1 MGALIFFLE
10 ADEVYLRSKYL
21 IYMGI
26 HISLLLWGCEVWELT
41 KIFLTRSITFK
52 VGKNNCENKIK

>member
-1 MGALIFFLE
+1 
-10 ADEVYLRSKYL
+10 
-21 IYMGI
+21 MGI

-52 VGKNNCENKIK
+52 VGKNNCENKIKWYHGWKKK